1 MSFHNFP
8 FEGGYDLRRM
18 CVSWFVSY
26 TYYKHIDSE
35 HKNWQTLKTYKNRIS
50 KYNASR
56 QYHKLWLEKVED
68 MHSAALNRNTIGLT
82 AEQVKKMANE
92 VLQNWGEK

>member
-26 TYYKHIDSE
+26 AYYEHKDNE
-35 HKNWQTLKTYKNRIS
+35 HKNWKNLKTSKNRIS

-56 QYHKLWLEKVED
+56 QYHKLWLEKVKN
-68 MHSAALNRNTIGLT
+68 MNSIALNRNTIGLT
-82 AEQVKKMANE
+82 AEQVKKMAE
-92 VLQNWGEK
+92 EILLDWGEK